1 MSKRIRNFL
10 IIAAVLI
17 VVGGVVSGIGFAL
30 GGMIP
35 VSIGG
40 GGIHVAGQGERNTV
54 VDESFRNL
62 SSVEINTD
70 ILELELRQ
78 GDAFRLEGTYDASAV
93 TLDISESGGGLRI
106 DSRSASSGFFGW
118 NWGFGNFGFNT
129 TVNKL
134 VLTYPADTGFDS
146 VSIKNDL
153 GSLKIDG
160 LSTKSLR
167 AQLDA
172 GYFKGS
178 NISADTVDVDMNLGG
193 CDITG
198 LVVNNTTKFKMDAGS
213 LNLIDSSLKDPDIKL
228 NLGGFDY
235 SGALN
240 GSGRLT
246 LDLGSLNLDLTNKE
260 ADLGYDIA
268 TDLGSI
274 NMNGRGLG
282 SPVSTRSDTREA
294 TYLNIKCNL
303 GSVDIDTK

>member
-40 GGIHVAGQGERNTV
+40 GGIHVAGQGERSTA

-78 GDAFRLEGTYDASAV
+78 GDAFWLDGTYDANAI
-93 TLDISESGGGLRI
+93 TLDISESGGDLRI
-106 DSRSASSGFFGW
+106 NSRAANSGFFGW

-129 TVNKL
+129 TINKL
-134 VLTYPADTGFDS
+134 VLTYPANTGFDR

-153 GSLKIDG
+153 GSLEIDG
-160 LSTKSLR
+160 LSTKSLQV
-167 AQLDA
+167 QLDA
-172 GYFKGS
+172 GYFKGTD
-178 NISADTVDVDMNLGG
+178 ISADTVDVDMNLGG

-198 LVVNNTTKFKMDAGS
+198 LVANNTTKFKMNAGS
-213 LNLIDSSLKDPDIKL
+213 LNLIDSSLKNPDIKL

-235 SGALN
+235 SGALGGN
-240 GSGRLT
+240 GKMT
-246 LDLGSLNLDLTNKE
+246 LDLGSLNLDLINKE
-260 ADLGYDIA
+260 ADLGYDID

-274 NMNGRGLG
+274 NVNGRALS
-282 SPVSTRSDTREA
+282 SPASTHSAAREA

-303 GSVDIDTK
+303 GSVDITTK